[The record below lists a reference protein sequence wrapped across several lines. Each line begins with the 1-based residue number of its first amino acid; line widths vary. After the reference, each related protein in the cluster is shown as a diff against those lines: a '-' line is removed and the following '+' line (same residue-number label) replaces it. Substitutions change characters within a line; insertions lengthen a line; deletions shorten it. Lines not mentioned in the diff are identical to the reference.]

1 MTRYGSAAVAAALA
15 LAGCGTLFDS
25 AKVDYKSEKKLP
37 PLEVPPDL
45 TTPARD
51 ERFQIPEGSPTGPT
65 TLSAYNAERSGAS
78 RPGTTAIL
86 PEIDK
91 VRVDR
96 SGSERWLVVPEPPE
110 KRSEER
116 RVGKECR
123 LTCRSRWSPYH

>member
-1 MTRYGSAAVAAALA
+1 MTRYGSAAVALGLA

-45 TTPARD
+45 TTPGRE
-51 ERFQIPEGSPTGPT
+51 ERYQIPEGSPTGAT

-86 PEIDK
+86 PDIDK

-96 SGSERWLVVPEPPE
+96 SGS
-110 KRSEER
+110 
-116 RVGKECR
+116 
-123 LTCRSRWSPYH
+123 

>member
-25 AKVDYKSEKKLP
+25 AKVDYKSEKRLP

-45 TTPARD
+45 TTPARE
-51 ERFQIPEGSPTGPT
+51 ERYQIPEGSPSGAT

-78 RPGTTAIL
+78 RPGTTAML
-86 PEIDK
+86 PEIDQ

-96 SGSERWLVVPEPPE
+96 SGSARSLGVPDAL
-110 KRSEER
+110 EE
-116 RVGKECR
+116 
-123 LTCRSRWSPYH
+123 S